1 MAQKIGIDF
10 GTTNSLIS
18 VVLSD
23 KVKYFVDGKGHPHP
37 SVVAYTGATPLVGKR
52 AKSLLDGVS
61 SGIVGNVI
69 KSPKTLLGKGN
80 IFVEG
85 RERQPANIVRDLMLG
100 IKEEALSDSDHSV
113 VNSCDFDH
121 AVVSIPVAM
130 DGRARR
136 ELRDAMLQAGIH
148 ITQFVHEPLAALYA
162 HFRSKGDLKDILE
175 TYHNKLALVFDWGGG
190 TLDLTLCLIGG
201 GCITQ
206 VMNVGDN
213 QVGGDYIDEAIVNH
227 VLDQHLL
234 LNDLSELPPVMPGAR
249 ARLLNECE
257 AAKIKL
263 SSKSGALVYVEN
275 YFDSEYENERDIE
288 IDITRDELNQ
298 LSETLVKRGLGN
310 IDKLLEKLNIDQR
323 RIALCLATGGMIN
336 MPHISQRLIE
346 TFSIDRL
353 EISDRGDKIISEG
366 CAWIAAD
373 GCRLTLAKP
382 VEVEGARQSFI
393 KVFREG
399 TSLPIEGEVLNEP
412 LLLYCVDPRDKKAKI
427 GLTRPRDLGK
437 FASEDP
443 RSPYDTM
450 VLNIDS
456 NSKPFHERLEVN
468 VSIDDN
474 LILKS
479 EAVSSLTGDRDT
491 REIYNLE
498 FGLALTDSVQ
508 STEKKTLDFA
518 LNDSTGHEHYSVCTR
533 SNVTDKYR
541 DMKAVPGEYLYTID
555 PYYFDRRNNPPKIQD
570 FEKLYY
576 QPCSMCKRRY
586 NDPGCR
592 CASNSK

>member
-18 VVLSD
+18 VVLSG
-23 KVKYFVDGKGHPHP
+23 KVKYFTDGKGHPHP
-37 SVVAYTGATPLVGKR
+37 SVVAYTGTKPVVGKK
-52 AKSLLDGVS
+52 AKSLLDSVNS
-61 SGIVGNVI
+61 GNVI
-69 KSPKTLLGKGN
+69 KSPKRLLGKGS
-80 IFVEG
+80 IFDQG
-85 RERQPANIVRDLMLG
+85 RERQPADIVRDLMHG
-100 IKEEALSDSDHSV
+100 IKEEALSDSDHAV
-113 VNSCDFDH
+113 VSSCDFDQ

-162 HFRSKGDLKDILE
+162 HFRSKGDMTDILE
-175 TYHNKLALVFDWGGG
+175 RFHNKLALVFDWGGG
-190 TLDLTLCLIGG
+190 TLDLTLCQIGN

-227 VLDQHLL
+227 VLEQHLF
-234 LNDLSELPPVMPGAR
+234 LNDLSELPPVMHGAR

-257 AAKIKL
+257 AAKIRL

-275 YFDSEYENERDIE
+275 YFDSEDENERDIE

-310 IDKLLEKLNIDQR
+310 IDELLEKQNIDQR

-336 MPHISQRLIE
+336 MPQISQRLIE
-346 TFSIDRL
+346 TFSLDRL

-366 CAWIAAD
+366 CAWIAVD
-373 GCRLTLAKP
+373 ECRLTLAKP
-382 VEVEGARQSFI
+382 VEIEAARVAFI

-399 TSLPIEGEVLNEP
+399 TSLPTEGEVLNEKVS
-412 LLLYCVDPRDKKAKI
+412 LYCVDPRDEKAKI

-443 RSPYDTM
+443 RSPYDTLILK
-450 VLNIDS
+450 VDAES
-456 NSKPFHERLEVN
+456 RPFHERLEVN
-468 VSIDDN
+468 ITIDDN

-479 EAVSSLTGDRDT
+479 EAVSTLTGDKDS

-498 FGLALTDSVQ
+498 FGLALTLSAQ
-508 STEKKTLDFA
+508 SAEKK
-518 LNDSTGHEHYSVCTR
+518 
-533 SNVTDKYR
+533 
-541 DMKAVPGEYLYTID
+541 
-555 PYYFDRRNNPPKIQD
+555 
-570 FEKLYY
+570 
-576 QPCSMCKRRY
+576 
-586 NDPGCR
+586 
-592 CASNSK
+592 NS